1 VFVPTVLA
9 FEQFDPFFFLFPELS
24 LRIFLFF
31 FLGFF
36 LLERKNWYV
45 TIFFQQKKIKNRKKQ
60 SKEKDFEQAQ
70 GYRRL
75 RSVLQRIKF
84 N

>member
-45 TIFFQQKKIKNRKKQ
+45 TIFFQQKKNQKQKKTIKGK
-60 SKEKDFEQAQ
+60 
-70 GYRRL
+70 RL
-75 RSVLQRIKF
+75 
-84 N
+84 